1 MIGAVPCVRFLG
13 AVWRGATTR
22 LGAARL
28 GAARLGAAAC
38 LGGTALLA
46 GCAGPRDHFYALT
59 ILPGNARAAAV
70 AFTTHVML
78 TISLPPL
85 VDRRQMVIA
94 TSGDQLLVL
103 EHERWAAPLSDLVTQ
118 TLGRDLEQRRA
129 DVLVADRGF
138 DQPSLTPVKVRV
150 DVVRMSVRTG
160 GTATLE
166 ARWRIVDARRN
177 TDEIGAETFE
187 SPATGGDYSAVA
199 RAFSND
205 LSSLADRLAAKI
217 PGP

>member
-1 MIGAVPCVRFLG
+1 MSAPALCARRVC
-13 AVWRGATTR
+13 
-22 LGAARL
+22 AAC
-28 GAARLGAAAC
+28 LGAAAI
-38 LGGTALLA
+38 LA
-46 GCAGPRDHFYALT
+46 ACAGQQDHFYALT
-59 ILPGNARAAAV
+59 TLPENAPAATA

-94 TSGDQLLVL
+94 TSADQLLVL
-103 EHERWAAPLSDLVTQ
+103 EHERWAAPLSDLVMQ

-138 DQPSLTPVKVRV
+138 DQPSLIPVKIRV
-150 DVVRMSVRTG
+150 DIVRMSVRAG
-160 GTATLE
+160 AQATLE
-166 ARWRIVDARRN
+166 AHWRVVDARRN
-177 TDEIGAETFE
+177 TDEVGGETFT
-187 SPATGGDYSAVA
+187 SPVAGGDYAAVA

-217 PGP
+217 PAS

>member
-1 MIGAVPCVRFLG
+1 MSAPAPCAR
-13 AVWRGATTR
+13 R
-22 LGAARL
+22 LCAAC
-28 GAARLGAAAC
+28 LGAAAI
-38 LGGTALLA
+38 LA
-46 GCAGPRDHFYALT
+46 GCAGQQDHFYALT
-59 ILPGNARAAAV
+59 TLPENAPAATA

-94 TSGDQLLVL
+94 TSADQLLVL
-103 EHERWAAPLSDLVTQ
+103 EHERWAAPLSDLVMQ

-138 DQPSLTPVKVRV
+138 DQPSLIPVKIRV
-150 DVVRMSVRTG
+150 DIVRMSVRAG
-160 GTATLE
+160 AQATLE
-166 ARWRIVDARRN
+166 AHWRVVDARRN
-177 TDEIGAETFE
+177 TDEVGGETFT
-187 SPATGGDYSAVA
+187 SPVAGGDYAAVA

-217 PGP
+217 PAS

>member
-1 MIGAVPCVRFLG
+1 MSAPALCAR
-13 AVWRGATTR
+13 R
-22 LGAARL
+22 L
-28 GAARLGAAAC
+28 AAAC
-38 LGGTALLA
+38 LGAAAILA
-46 GCAGPRDHFYALT
+46 GCAGQQDHFYALT
-59 ILPGNARAAAV
+59 TLPENAPAATA

-94 TSGDQLLVL
+94 TSADQLLVL
-103 EHERWAAPLSDLVTQ
+103 EHERWAAPLSDLVMQ

-138 DQPSLTPVKVRV
+138 DQPSLIPVKIRV
-150 DVVRMSVRTG
+150 DIVRMSVRAG
-160 GTATLE
+160 AQATLE
-166 ARWRIVDARRN
+166 AHWRVVDARRN
-177 TDEIGAETFE
+177 TDEVGGETFT
-187 SPATGGDYSAVA
+187 SPVAGGDYAAVA

-217 PGP
+217 PAS